1 MPDSD
6 DGREP
11 LPPLDAAHIL
21 RVAPGMARV
30 AAAAWWRTGK
40 WGVGTYVR
48 TAGRVARA
56 TTNGDSV
63 TDLLNDVGHDLRE
76 QARRLLG
83 VTQDEAVPEGPT
95 EAEQTRASLRGLGND
110 LLARSTDVRYEEH
123 AHPAFARILGEMAP
137 DEARILRLLATKGF
151 QPAIDVR
158 SSAPLNVISQLV
170 APGLTMIGPEAGC
183 RYTERVPA
191 YLNNLYR
198 LGLVWFSREPVP
210 DHMRYQV
217 LEAQPDVV
225 AALKSAGRGRGK
237 TVRRSIRLT
246 PFGVDFC
253 ATCIP
258 LTDAEAAAL
267 GAQASSASADA
278 AGLREANRAEG
289 PLD

>member
-1 MPDSD
+1 MTENPD
-6 DGREP
+6 GHEP
-11 LPPLDAAHIL
+11 LPPPDVASVL
-21 RVAPGMARV
+21 RAAPGLARV

-40 WGVGTYVR
+40 WGVGAYVKTSSR
-48 TAGRVARA
+48 IVRAA
-56 TTNGDSV
+56 TTGDS
-63 TDLLNDVGHDLRE
+63 TGDLLNDVGRDLRE

-83 VTQDEAVPEGPT
+83 VIPDEVPEGPT
-95 EAEQTRASLRGLGND
+95 EAEETRASLRGLGED
-110 LLARSTDVRYEEH
+110 LLAQSTDVLYEEH

-158 SSAPLNVISQLV
+158 SSAPLNVMSQLV
-170 APGLTMIGPEAGC
+170 APGLTLIGAEAGC
-183 RYTERVPA
+183 RYVERVPA

-198 LGLVWFSREPVP
+198 LGLIWFSREPVG
-210 DHMRYQV
+210 DHLRYQV

-253 ATCIP
+253 ATCLP
-258 LTDAEAAAL
+258 LTDAEVAAL
-267 GAQASSASADA
+267 GAHASSAAADA
-278 AGLREANRAEG
+278 AEAREADAVEG

>member
-1 MPDSD
+1 MTERD
-6 DGREP
+6 DGHEP
-11 LPPLDAAHIL
+11 LPPIDAAHVL
-21 RVAPGMARV
+21 RVAPGMVRV
-30 AAAAWWRTGK
+30 AAAAWWRTGR
-40 WGVGTYVR
+40 WGVETYVR

-56 TTNGDSV
+56 TTNGESAS
-63 TDLLNDVGHDLRE
+63 DLLNDVAHDLRE

-83 VTQDEAVPEGPT
+83 VTPEVKDEGPT
-95 EAEQTRASLRGLGND
+95 EAEEERASLRGIGSD

-158 SSAPLNVISQLV
+158 ASAPLNVMSQLI

-183 RYTERVPA
+183 RYIERVPA

-198 LGLVWFSREPVP
+198 LGLIWFSREPVS
-210 DHMRYQV
+210 DHLRYQV

-225 AALKSAGRGRGK
+225 AALKTAGRGRGK

-253 ATCIP
+253 ATCLP
-258 LTDAEAAAL
+258 LTDAELAAL
-267 GAQASSASADA
+267 GAHAASAAVDA
-278 AGLREANRAEG
+278 AAVRETGAPG
-289 PLD
+289 PIAD

>member
-1 MPDSD
+1 MTEND
-6 DGREP
+6 DGHEP
-11 LPPLDAAHIL
+11 LPPPDVASVL
-21 RVAPGMARV
+21 RAAPGLVRV

-48 TAGRVARA
+48 TSGRIVKAA
-56 TTNGDSV
+56 TTGDS
-63 TDLLNDVGHDLRE
+63 TGDLLNDVGRDLRE

-83 VTQDEAVPEGPT
+83 VTPPPDHSGPT
-95 EAEQTRASLRGLGND
+95 EAEQTRASLRVLGND
-110 LLARSTDVRYEEH
+110 LLAQSTDVHYEEH
-123 AHPAFARILGEMAP
+123 AHPAFSRILGEMAP

-158 SSAPLNVISQLV
+158 ASAPLNVMSQLV
-170 APGLTMIGPEAGC
+170 APGLTLIGPEAGC
-183 RYTERVPA
+183 RYIERVPA

-198 LGLVWFSREPVP
+198 LGLIWFSREPVG
-210 DHMRYQV
+210 DHLRYQV

-253 ATCIP
+253 ATCLP
-258 LTDAEAAAL
+258 LTDAEVAAL
-267 GAQASSASADA
+267 GAHAASAAADA
-278 AGLREANRAEG
+278 AEAREASTAEG